1 MVLALRITSTDNKN
15 DEALVM
21 IGIFNRLHFVQIMP
35 ENFQIDQMQGSWKFS
50 EGWYENMN
58 MKI

>member
-21 IGIFNRLHFVQIMP
+21 IGICDRLHFVQIMP
-35 ENFQIDQMQGSWKFS
+35 ENFQIDQMQGSWKFP